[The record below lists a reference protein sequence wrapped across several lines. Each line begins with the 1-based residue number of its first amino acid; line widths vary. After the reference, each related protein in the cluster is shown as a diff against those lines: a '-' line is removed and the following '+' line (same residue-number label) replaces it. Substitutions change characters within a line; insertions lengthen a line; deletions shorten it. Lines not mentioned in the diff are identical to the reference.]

1 MQHFTILIDRSG
13 AVGFATEKGKTPGM
27 TDVIDIDYFTDA
39 EVAQNPYAFWDHLR
53 TRGPVTPEPHHG
65 VVAVTGHQEVQAA
78 FKDVDS
84 FSAVN
89 AIGGP
94 FPPLPFTPDGDDIS
108 EQITA
113 HRHLF
118 PIFEHMV
125 VMDPPEHTRARSLL
139 SKLLTPRRLQEN
151 EDYIWRLADRQ
162 IDEFVA
168 NGRCEF
174 LGEYGK
180 PFATLAIADLLG
192 VPEED
197 RAEIRRNLGAGNAPG
212 ARVGALDHEPV
223 GSNPLQY
230 LDDLFSGY
238 IAERRRQPR
247 ADVLT
252 GLATATY
259 PDGSMP
265 PLLEVVRPAT
275 FLFAAGQETVTKL
288 LSTAVQVLGDRP
300 ELQDQLRADRSLI
313 GPFIEESLRMQSPTK
328 VDFRLARKSTT
339 LGGVPIKAGT
349 VLMLCLGAANRDP
362 RKFEQPNDFRL
373 DRKNVREHV
382 AFGRGIHTCAGAPLA
397 RVEGRVT
404 INRLLDR
411 MADIRIDEH
420 EHGRLESRAYRYEPT
435 FLLRGL
441 TELHIEFTAAR

>member
-1 MQHFTILIDRSG
+1 
-13 AVGFATEKGKTPGM
+13 M
-27 TDVIDIDYFTDA
+27 TDLAGVDYFTDA
-39 EVAQNPYAFWDHLR
+39 DIAQDPYAYWDYLR
-53 TRGPVTPEPHHG
+53 EQGPVFREPHYG
-65 VVAVTGHQEVQAA
+65 VVAVTGYQEVQAA

-94 FPPLPFTPDGDDIS
+94 FPPLPFTPEGDDIS
-108 EQITA
+108 DQIEA
-113 HRHLF
+113 HRHEF

-125 VMDPPEHTRARSLL
+125 VMDPPEHDKARSLL
-139 SKLLTPRRLQEN
+139 GRLLTPRRLQEN
-151 EDYIWRLADRQ
+151 KDYIWQLADRQ
-162 IDEFVA
+162 FDEFLA

-174 LGEYGK
+174 LADYGK

-192 VPEED
+192 VPDED
-197 RAEIRRNLGAGNAPG
+197 RPEIRRNLGAGNAPG

-230 LDDLFSGY
+230 LDHLFSGY
-238 IAERRRQPR
+238 IAERRERPR
-247 ADVLT
+247 EDVLT

-259 PDGSMP
+259 PDGSTP

-288 LSTAVQVLGDRP
+288 LSSAVQVLGDQP
-300 ELQDQLRADRSLI
+300 ELQERLRADRDLI
-313 GPFIEESLRMQSPTK
+313 GPFIEEALRMQSPTK
-328 VDFRLARKSTT
+328 VDFRLARKTTT
-339 LGGVPIKAGT
+339 LGGVHIQAGT
-349 VLMLCLGAANRDP
+349 IIMLCLGAANRDP
-362 RKFEQPNDFRL
+362 RKFDNPNEFRV
-373 DRKNVREHV
+373 DRKNVREHI

-397 RVEGRVT
+397 RVEGQVT

-411 MADIRIDEH
+411 TRDMVIGEAK
-420 EHGRLESRAYRYEPT
+420 HGPPGHRQYRYEPT

-441 TELHIEFTAAR
+441 TELHIEFTPVD

>member
-1 MQHFTILIDRSG
+1 
-13 AVGFATEKGKTPGM
+13 M
-27 TDVIDIDYFTDA
+27 TDLASVDYFTDA
-39 EVAQNPYAFWDHLR
+39 DVAQDPYEYWEYLR
-53 TRGPVTPEPHHG
+53 NQGPVFREPHHG
-65 VVAVTGHQEVQAA
+65 VVAVTGYQEVHAA

-94 FPPLPFTPDGDDIS
+94 FPPLPFTPEGDDIS
-108 EQITA
+108 DQIEA
-113 HRHLF
+113 HRHEF

-125 VMDPPEHTRARSLL
+125 VMDPPEHEKARSLL
-139 SKLLTPRRLQEN
+139 GRLLTPRRLQEN
-151 EDYIWRLADRQ
+151 KDYIWQLADRQ
-162 IDEFVA
+162 FDEFIA
-168 NGRCEF
+168 NGQCEF
-174 LGEYGK
+174 LSEYAK

-192 VPEED
+192 VPDED

-230 LDDLFSGY
+230 LDDLFSAY
-238 IAERRRQPR
+238 ITDRRQRPR
-247 ADVLT
+247 KDVLT

-259 PDGSMP
+259 PDGSIP

-288 LSTAVQVLGDRP
+288 LSSAVQILGDDP
-300 ELQDQLRADRSLI
+300 ELQERLRSDRSLI
-313 GPFIEESLRMQSPTK
+313 GTFIEEALRIQSPTK
-328 VDFRLARKSTT
+328 VDFRLARKTTT
-339 LGGVPIKAGT
+339 LGGVHIPAGT
-349 VLMLCLGAANRDP
+349 VIMLCLGAANRDP
-362 RKFEQPNDFRL
+362 RKFENPNEFQV
-373 DRKNVREHV
+373 DRKNVREHI

-397 RVEGRVT
+397 RVEGHIT

-411 MADIRIDEH
+411 TREFRLSEAK
-420 EHGRLESRAYRYEPT
+420 HGLHSSRQYRYEST

-441 TELHIEFTAAR
+441 TELHIEFTAAD

>member
-1 MQHFTILIDRSG
+1 
-13 AVGFATEKGKTPGM
+13 M
-27 TDVIDIDYFTDA
+27 TDLADVDYFSNA
-39 EVAQNPYAFWDHLR
+39 EVAQDPYEYWDYLR
-53 TRGPVTPEPHHG
+53 NQGPVFREPHHG
-65 VVAVTGHQEVQAA
+65 VVAVTGYQEVQAA

-108 EQITA
+108 DQIEA
-113 HRHLF
+113 HRHEF

-125 VMDPPEHTRARSLL
+125 VMDPPEHEKARSLL
-139 SKLLTPRRLQEN
+139 GRLLTPRRLQEN
-151 EDYIWRLADRQ
+151 TDYIWQLADRQ
-162 IDEFVA
+162 LDEFIA
-168 NGRCEF
+168 NGHCEF

-192 VPEED
+192 VPQED
-197 RAEIRRNLGAGNAPG
+197 RAEIRRNLGAGKAPG
-212 ARVGALDHEPV
+212 GRVGALDHEPV

-238 IAERRRQPR
+238 ISERRQKPR
-247 ADVLT
+247 EDVLT

-259 PDGSMP
+259 PDGSTP

-288 LSTAVQVLGDRP
+288 LSSAVQVLGDQP
-300 ELQDQLRADRSLI
+300 ELQDRLRAERDLI

-328 VDFRLARKSTT
+328 VDFRLARKTAT
-339 LGGVPIKAGT
+339 LGGLHIPAGT
-349 VLMLCLGAANRDP
+349 ILMLCLGAANRDP
-362 RKFEQPNDFRL
+362 RKFDNPDQFQI
-373 DRKNVREHV
+373 DRKNVREHI

-404 INRLLDR
+404 IKRLLDR
-411 MADIRIDEH
+411 TRDITINAAK
-420 EHGRLESRAYRYEPT
+420 HGPPNHRQYSYAPT

-441 TELHIEFTAAR
+441 SELHIEFTPVD

>member
-1 MQHFTILIDRSG
+1 
-13 AVGFATEKGKTPGM
+13 M
-27 TDVIDIDYFTDA
+27 TDLSAVDYFSDA
-39 EVAQNPYAFWDHLR
+39 AVAQDPYAYWEYLR
-53 TRGPVTPEPHHG
+53 SQGPVFREPHHD
-65 VVAVTGHQEVQAA
+65 VVAVTGYQEVQAA
-78 FKDVDS
+78 FKDVAS

-94 FPPLPFTPDGDDIS
+94 FPPLPFTPEGDDIS
-108 EQITA
+108 EQIEA
-113 HRHLF
+113 HRHEF

-125 VMDPPEHTRARSLL
+125 VMDPPNHEKARSLL
-139 SKLLTPRRLQEN
+139 GRLLTPRRLQEN
-151 EDYIWRLADRQ
+151 EDYIWKLADQ
-162 IDEFVA
+162 QLDEFIA
-168 NGRCEF
+168 NGQCEF
-174 LGEYGK
+174 LAEYGK

-192 VPEED
+192 VPDGD
-197 RAEIRRNLGAGNAPG
+197 RDEIRRNLGAGNAPG
-212 ARVGALDHEPV
+212 SRVGALDYEPV

-238 IAERRRQPR
+238 ISQRRVEPR
-247 ADVLT
+247 EDVLS

-259 PDGSMP
+259 PDGSIP
-265 PLLEVVRPAT
+265 ELLEVVRPAT

-288 LSTAVQVLGDRP
+288 LSSALQVLCDRP
-300 ELQDQLRADRSLI
+300 ELQERLRADRDLI

-328 VDFRLARKSTT
+328 IDFRLARKTTT
-339 LGGVPIKAGT
+339 LGGVDIPAGT

-362 RKFEQPNDFRL
+362 RKFDNPDEFQL
-373 DRKNVREHV
+373 DRKNVREHI

-411 MADIRIDEH
+411 MRDITISEAK
-420 EHGRLESRAYRYEPT
+420 HGPASHRQYSYEPT

-441 TELHIEFTAAR
+441 TELHIEFSPVEAD